1 MNDCYSQQLFIFHYS
16 LYMFTF
22 QKGER
27 LKSRKTIGKL
37 FTEGKSFIS
46 YPIRFVWVKME
57 SPLSEFPLQ
66 MALTVPKRSFPKAVD
81 RNRLRRRVR
90 EAYRL
95 NKHSIYQ
102 KLDSPQD
109 QYGIM
114 LIYVARETLDFHK
127 IEEGVKKGLRKLP
140 HRL

>member
-1 MNDCYSQQLFIFHYS
+1 
-16 LYMFTF
+16 MFTF
-22 QKGER
+22 QKGEK

-57 SPLSEFPLQ
+57 SPLSEFPIQ
-66 MALTVPKRSFPKAVD
+66 MALTVPKRSFPKAVN
-81 RNRLRRRVR
+81 RNRLRRRIR
-90 EAYRL
+90 ESYRL
-95 NKHSIYQ
+95 NKYFIYT
-102 KLDSPQD
+102 KLSSSSG

-114 LIYVARETLDFHK
+114 LIYIARETLDFHQ
-127 IEEGVKKGLRKLP
+127 IEEGIKKGLRKLP

>member
-1 MNDCYSQQLFIFHYS
+1 
-16 LYMFTF
+16 MFTF

-27 LKSRKTIGKL
+27 LKSRKIIGQL

-57 SPLSEFPLQ
+57 SPLSDFPLQ
-66 MALTVPKRSFPKAVD
+66 MSLTVPKRAFPKAVD
-81 RNRLRRRVR
+81 RNRLRRRIR

-102 KLDSPQD
+102 KLDTPTE
-109 QYGIM
+109 QYGVM
-114 LIYVARETLDFHK
+114 LIYIARETLDFHQ

>member
-1 MNDCYSQQLFIFHYS
+1 
-16 LYMFTF
+16 
-22 QKGER
+22 
-27 LKSRKTIGKL
+27 
-37 FTEGKSFIS
+37 
-46 YPIRFVWVKME
+46 
-57 SPLSEFPLQ
+57 

-81 RNRLRRRVR
+81 RNRLRRRIR

-102 KLDSPQD
+102 KLDLPEE
-109 QYGIM
+109 QYGVM
-114 LIYVARETLDFHK
+114 LIYIARETLDFHQ

>member
-1 MNDCYSQQLFIFHYS
+1 MIAIQSNFSFFTIHFFIIICLLS
-16 LYMFTF
+16 KKE
-22 QKGER
+22 KG
-27 LKSRKTIGKL
+27 SRAEKPSVN
-37 FTEGKSFIS
+37 EGKSFVS
-46 YPIRFVWVKME
+46 YPVRFVWVKME
-57 SPLSEFPLQ
+57 APLSDFPLQ

-81 RNRLRRRVR
+81 RNRLRRRIR

-102 KLDSPQD
+102 KLDLPEE
-109 QYGIM
+109 QYGVM
-114 LIYVARETLDFHK
+114 LIYIARETLDFHQ

>member
-1 MNDCYSQQLFIFHYS
+1 MIAILCNHLFFTIHCN
-16 LYMFTF
+16 MFTF
-22 QKGER
+22 QKGEK

-57 SPLSEFPLQ
+57 SPLSEFPIQ
-66 MALTVPKRSFPKAVD
+66 MALTVPKRSFPKAVN
-81 RNRLRRRVR
+81 RNRLRRRIR
-90 EAYRL
+90 ESYRL
-95 NKHSIYQ
+95 NKHSIYT
-102 KLDSPQD
+102 KLSSSSG

-114 LIYVARETLDFHK
+114 LIYIARETLDFHQ
-127 IEEGVKKGLRKLP
+127 IEEGIKKGLRKLP

>member
-1 MNDCYSQQLFIFHYS
+1 
-16 LYMFTF
+16 MFTF

-27 LKSRKTIGKL
+27 LKSRKTIGQL

-57 SPLSEFPLQ
+57 SPLSDFPLQ
-66 MALTVPKRSFPKAVD
+66 MALTVPKRAFPKAVD
-81 RNRLRRRVR
+81 RNRLRRRIR

-102 KLDSPQD
+102 QLDSPKE
-109 QYGIM
+109 QYGVM
-114 LIYVARETLDFHK
+114 LIYIARETLDFHQ
-127 IEEGVKKGLRKLP
+127 IEEGIKKGLRKLP

>member
-1 MNDCYSQQLFIFHYS
+1 
-16 LYMFTF
+16 MFTF

-27 LKSRKTIGKL
+27 LKSRKIIGKL
-37 FTEGKSFIS
+37 FTEGKTFIS

-66 MALTVPKRSFPKAVD
+66 MALTVPKRAFPKAVD
-81 RNRLRRRVR
+81 RNRLRRRIR

-102 KLDSPQD
+102 KLESSEN

-114 LIYVARETLDFHK
+114 LIYVGKETLDFHK

-140 HRL
+140 HKLTVNG

>member
-1 MNDCYSQQLFIFHYS
+1 
-16 LYMFTF
+16 MFTF
-22 QKGER
+22 QKGEK

-57 SPLSEFPLQ
+57 SPLSEFPIQ
-66 MALTVPKRSFPKAVD
+66 MALTVPKRSFPKAVN
-81 RNRLRRRVR
+81 RNRLRLRIR
-90 EAYRL
+90 ESYRL
-95 NKHSIYQ
+95 NKYSIYT
-102 KLDSPQD
+102 KLSSSSG

-114 LIYVARETLDFHK
+114 LIYIARETLDFHQ
-127 IEEGVKKGLRKLP
+127 IEEGIKKGLRKLP

>member
-1 MNDCYSQQLFIFHYS
+1 MITIPRNYSFFTIHCN
-16 LYMFTF
+16 MFTF
-22 QKGER
+22 QKEEK

-57 SPLSEFPLQ
+57 TPLSDFPLQ
-66 MALTVPKRSFPKAVD
+66 MALTVPKRAFPKAVD
-81 RNRLRRRVR
+81 RNRLRRRIR

-102 KLDSPQD
+102 KLEGQKE

-114 LIYVARETLDFHK
+114 LIYVAKETMDFHS
-127 IEEGVKKGLRKLP
+127 IEAGVKKGLRKLP